1 MMVVDVEGPSPS
13 NPPAAPFPPAQNPA
27 RPANQQSKPVA
38 PFPEMGG
45 FDLTVSPVVSH
56 TPSPKTVVK
65 GALPKKSPRPAP
77 AAGAV
82 GKALNA
88 PPRKETKVP
97 LPPTAR
103 PMPTPPSASQ
113 ARPPA
118 RPAPMQSVTPIPIPV
133 PPTLVP
139 PPARTPVAPVQ
150 TPVPIPTPGLAA
162 PPAPAQATAPVAAMA
177 PTGPEN
183 IFTDMTFPLA
193 PPASEVQTGNNP
205 HLGDID
211 LTALGNGDLGNLGNL
226 GNLGMNGFPGGGD
239 GGSGG
244 GGVNG
249 APDADMDLGEL
260 DNHETAMT
268 TADAKL
274 FDMGPSLLENMDIDY
289 DLGGDNGDNSNFN
302 DMYFNDDNMA
312 SGEFD
317 TTYFGI

>member
-1 MMVVDVEGPSPS
+1 MVADLGPANMGMGPSPS
-13 NPPAAPFPPAQNPA
+13 NPPAGPLPTVQNVA
-27 RPANQQSKPVA
+27 RPVKQESKPVA

-56 TPSPKTVVK
+56 TPSPKTVAK

-77 AAGAV
+77 VAGAV

-103 PMPTPPSASQ
+103 PMPAPTSASQ
-113 ARPPA
+113 AKAPA

-133 PPTLVP
+133 PPTQVP
-139 PPARTPVAPVQ
+139 PPARAPVAPVQ
-150 TPVPIPTPGLAA
+150 TPVPIPTPGLVP
-162 PPAPAQATAPVAAMA
+162 PPAPAQTAAPVASMA

-183 IFTDMTFPLA
+183 IFTDMTFSLA
-193 PPASEVQTGNNP
+193 PPTADEQTGSNP
-205 HLGDID
+205 HLGEID
-211 LTALGNGDLGNLGNL
+211 LTALGNGDLGNLG
-226 GNLGMNGFPGGGD
+226 MNGFPSAGGAGA
-239 GGSGG
+239 G
-244 GGVNG
+244 NG

-260 DNHETAMT
+260 DNHETAM
-268 TADAKL
+268 ADAKL
-274 FDMGPSLLENMDIDY
+274 FDMGPSLMDNMEVDY

-302 DMYFNDDNMA
+302 DMYYDDNMT

-317 TTYFGI
+317 TYFRI